1 MTPDTP
7 TPDFS
12 TPGLRTLGLPRL
24 TAGLT
29 PGAPRLTHRAHLAAH
44 GRLSPLPLPDLIS
57 LTEAIAL
64 RGRGGAAFA
73 MARKLRAV
81 AAATDGA
88 GERPRPT
95 VIVNG
100 CEGEPASFKDTVLLT
115 RTPHLVL
122 DGALLAAAALGADTV
137 AFGVAR
143 PRAEACIRAALAE
156 RGLHRRGAGSRSR
169 SRSLRHRAPQT
180 SVVRVP
186 ERMVSGEASALLRAV
201 RGGPSLPAGAAARAH
216 ASDEGVLLCNAETY
230 AQLAIAA
237 RLGADAYATTG
248 IPAEP
253 GTLLLTLSGG
263 VPATTVVEAPT
274 GTPLAYLLQALGAA
288 PDLSG
293 VLIGGY
299 HGAWADPY
307 AAREISLAHTTLAA
321 SGRTLGAGAILP
333 LPAST
338 CPLGETARVA
348 HWLAAESAGQCGPCR
363 LGLPTLAGQ
372 LDAVVRGEGRAP
384 LAALRDTARSVR
396 RRGACKH
403 PDGSSRMV
411 LSALAAFTDDLA
423 AHVLGAGCGRPVQ
436 GVLPLPG
443 TPGTAAPPGSGTP
456 SPSDLTDPPAARLT
470 VDWTLCEAHGLCADL
485 LPEAVRLDADGY
497 PSRTDTPLPAHL
509 TARAR
514 QAVHRCPALALRLT
528 R

>member
-1 MTPDTP
+1 
-7 TPDFS
+7 
-12 TPGLRTLGLPRL
+12 
-24 TAGLT
+24 
-29 PGAPRLTHRAHLAAH
+29 
-44 GRLSPLPLPDLIS
+44 
-57 LTEAIAL
+57 
-64 RGRGGAAFA
+64 
-73 MARKLRAV
+73 
-81 AAATDGA
+81 
-88 GERPRPT
+88 RPT

-100 CEGEPASFKDTVLLT
+100 CEGEPPSLKDTVLLT
-115 RTPHLVL
+115 RAPHLVL
-122 DGALLAAAALGADTV
+122 DGAFLAAAALGAEAV
-137 AFGVAR
+137 AIGVAR
-143 PRAEACIRAALAE
+143 PRAEACVRAALAE
-156 RGLHRRGAGSRSR
+156 RGLGRGGG
-169 SRSLRHRAPQT
+169 RSLRRRRGPRT
-180 SVVRVP
+180 DVVRVP

-201 RGGPSLPAGAAARAH
+201 RGGPALPAGTRGH
-216 ASDEGVLLCNAETY
+216 ATDEGVLLCNAETY
-230 AQLAIAA
+230 AQLAVAA
-237 RLGADAYATTG
+237 RLGADAYAATG

-299 HGAWADPY
+299 HGAWVDRY
-307 AAREISLAHTTLAA
+307 AAQEVALSHTTLAA
-321 SGRTLGAGAILP
+321 HGRTLGAGAVLP
-333 LPAST
+333 LPAAT

-363 LGLPTLAGQ
+363 LGLPTLAAQ
-372 LDAVVRGEGRAP
+372 LDAVVRGGGQAALE
-384 LAALRDTARSVR
+384 ALRDSAQSVR
-396 RRGACKH
+396 GRGACKH

-423 AHVLGAGCGRPVQ
+423 AHVLGAGCGRPVL

-443 TPGTAAPPGSGTP
+443 TPGTPGAGGSTEPPPDAVEG
-456 SPSDLTDPPAARLT
+456 PPAARLT

-509 TARAR
+509 TGRAR
-514 QAVHRCPALALRLT
+514 QAVHRCPALALRLM